1 MPSVGSSSSVR
12 CSSGAPAYASVAGG
26 AELYALMY
34 VCTGAFN
41 WVGLAA
47 RAQRRSACAAA
58 ADCLARDRGEAVGA
72 RLCRRPADEGTPS
85 AARAGMRRD
94 GLPLSPLVSS
104 TALTAWFSTESDC
117 GKSRES

>member
-34 VCTGAFN
+34 VCTGAL
-41 WVGLAA
+41 VGLAA
-47 RAQRRSACAAA
+47 RAQRRSARAAA

-94 GLPLSPLVSS
+94 GLSLSPLVSS